1 MAMKK
6 SSCSLKMIFTLYF
19 ATVSLAFIASLCLF
33 WLAFVVS
40 LNTNLIIPANQTEQ
54 KLQRLDKEIK
64 QTGRFKANRLPK
76 DTTYLLLTKDG
87 KIKESTMTKKLQQ
100 QVLASYSKKSV
111 NPSDYGYFMVFK
123 PKNEIAIVNYQLKAH
138 YSIAW
143 MNRYLPNVS
152 LLFLILTGLGTLLVF
167 SLVTILFARRL
178 QRQLSP
184 IIAAT
189 QKIAKQNLDFTVQSS
204 DIKEFNQVLNSLDTM
219 RAVLRDSLMHS
230 WQVEQEKQNQIAA
243 LTHDIK
249 TPLTV
254 IKGNT
259 ELLKQTELSETQEAF
274 VGYSL
279 KNIGQVETY
288 LQQLSYL
295 AKNSQLQDFH
305 PEKIKVAAFLE
316 ELSQNSQALAA
327 TKDIKIQFVNNLS
340 DAQLTAY
347 WDKGLLARALMNIIS
362 NAVEH
367 SPQGSQLQ
375 LVCHLENELFQLT
388 CLDSGQGFSIEALD
402 KAKMQFFQDDTSR
415 HDRKHSGLGLTIA
428 DNIIH
433 LHGGSLSL
441 SNDAKTAS
449 GRVDVVLPLA
459 KM

>member
-433 LHGGSLSL
+433 LHGGNLSL

>member
-1 MAMKK
+1 
-6 SSCSLKMIFTLYF
+6 
-19 ATVSLAFIASLCLF
+19 
-33 WLAFVVS
+33 
-40 LNTNLIIPANQTEQ
+40 
-54 KLQRLDKEIK
+54 
-64 QTGRFKANRLPK
+64 
-76 DTTYLLLTKDG
+76 
-87 KIKESTMTKKLQQ
+87 
-100 QVLASYSKKSV
+100 
-111 NPSDYGYFMVFK
+111 
-123 PKNEIAIVNYQLKAH
+123 
-138 YSIAW
+138 
-143 MNRYLPNVS
+143 
-152 LLFLILTGLGTLLVF
+152 
-167 SLVTILFARRL
+167 
-178 QRQLSP
+178 
-184 IIAAT
+184 
-189 QKIAKQNLDFTVQSS
+189 
-204 DIKEFNQVLNSLDTM
+204 
-219 RAVLRDSLMHS
+219 MHS

-375 LVCHLENELFQLT
+375 LVCHLENEFFQLT
-388 CLDSGQGFSIEALD
+388 CLDSGQGFSREALD

-428 DNIIH
+428 DNIIR
-433 LHGGSLSL
+433 LHGGNLSL

-449 GRVDVVLPLA
+449 GRVDVALPLA